1 MVEYRY
7 VLVLTL
13 LPYVPDL
20 ASRELAASLQWSL
33 LLVNRSTLLQ
43 DPVNQAN
50 HLLAIDLNWLL
61 LLLRFVLHLISN
73 FDHVGLCLDVQVL
86 HHSRVV
92 VEQEAR
98 YFGVLL
104 EILVLQ
110 RRMASC
116 TMFRNQHR

>member
-73 FDHVGLCLDVQVL
+73 FDQVGLCLDVQVL